1 MPPAFNLSQDQ
12 TLQLE
17 LGVPLTGTELF
28 WPVGQLLMTFRPQSV
43 GPELD
48 ASAHTNYLI
57 HIVKERSQTPGRV
70 SGRRR
75 IIRRHWKASTV
86 YFSATVPRQANPP
99 GVRILVVEFMSLFG
113 GLRHRVN
120 AVLWRPARVRR

>member
-28 WPVGQLLMTFRPQSV
+28 WPVGQLLLLTFRPQSV

-57 HIVKERSQTPGRV
+57 RLVKERSQTPGRM

-75 IIRRHWKASTV
+75 IIRRHWKASTA
-86 YFSATVPRQANPP
+86 YFSATATPQAN
-99 GVRILVVEFMSLFG
+99 G
-113 GLRHRVN
+113 
-120 AVLWRPARVRR
+120 RRGPFFRLNL